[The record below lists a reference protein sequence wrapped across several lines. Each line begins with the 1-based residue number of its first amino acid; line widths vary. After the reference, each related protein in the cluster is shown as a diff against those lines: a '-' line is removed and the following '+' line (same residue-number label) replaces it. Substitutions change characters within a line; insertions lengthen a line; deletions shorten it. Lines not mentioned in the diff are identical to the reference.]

1 MSDASGFTA
10 RQRAALPGSGYDRLV
25 AVLKRALPLAAVALL
40 GVIVVWPLTSAR
52 EFSFLLAKDKVA
64 MSRDRLRIDNAVYR
78 GETSNGQPFVIR
90 AQDAVQRSSA
100 VPVVELRR
108 LSADLKL
115 DSGPATVTAPSGRYD
130 MNHDRLDI
138 AGPVRVDSRAGY
150 TVDGQT
156 VTVSLIDR
164 TVTSSAPVSGTMPLG
179 SFRANAFSSD
189 IDGRMLVLTGRVHL
203 HIVQHSA
210 KARA

>member
-1 MSDASGFTA
+1 MNNAGGFTA
-10 RQRAALPGSGYDRLV
+10 RQRSALPGSGYDRLV
-25 AVLKRALPLAAVALL
+25 TVLKLALPAAAATLL

-78 GETSNGQPFVIR
+78 GETSKGQPFVIR
-90 AQDAVQRSSA
+90 AQGAVQRSSA

-108 LSADLKL
+108 LSADLTL

-130 MNHDRLDI
+130 MDRDRLDI
-138 AGPVRVDSRAGY
+138 VGPVRVNSRAGY
-150 TVDGQT
+150 TVDGAA

-164 TVTSSAPVSGTMPLG
+164 TVTSSAPVTGTMPLG
-179 SFRANAFSSD
+179 SFRADAFSSD
-189 IDGRMLVLTGRVHL
+189 IDGRKLVLTGRVHL

-210 KARA
+210 KARG

>member
-1 MSDASGFTA
+1 MTDASGFTA

-25 AVLKRALPLAAVALL
+25 ALLKLLLPLAAAALL
-40 GVIVVWPLTSAR
+40 GVIVIWPLTSAR

-64 MSRDRLRIDNAVYR
+64 MSHDRLRIDNAVYR
-78 GETSNGQPFVIR
+78 GETSKGQPFVIR
-90 AQDAVQRSSA
+90 AQGAVQRSSA

-108 LSADLKL
+108 LSADLML

-130 MNHDRLDI
+130 MSRDRLDI

-150 TVDGQT
+150 TVDGAS

-164 TVTSSAPVSGTMPLG
+164 TVASTAPVHGTMPLG
-179 SFRANAFSSD
+179 SFRADAFRSEV
-189 IDGRMLVLTGRVHL
+189 DGRVLVLTGRVHL